1 MRGRATALFCR
12 RRQRPLFAPRRRMP
26 KKTAPPPTTTSAPAI
41 PAIRPVLEF
50 APVSARFESPAAG
63 DGALL
68 EVSAGGVL
76 SEADGVGDSPA
87 GVEADSDGDGVAGGV
102 DSSFEQPSDG
112 VFRLPSMSLS
122 TIGWS

>member
-1 MRGRATALFCR
+1 MRGRAMALFCR

-41 PAIRPVLEF
+41 PAIRPVLEL

-68 EVSAGGVL
+68 EVPAGAVLL
-76 SEADGVGDSPA
+76 SEADGVGVGDSA
-87 GVEADSDGDGVAGGV
+87 GADADSDGDGRAG
-102 DSSFEQPSDG
+102 
-112 VFRLPSMSLS
+112 
-122 TIGWS
+122 

>member
-63 DGALL
+63 DGALD

-76 SEADGVGDSPA
+76 SEADGVGLGDSA
-87 GVEADSDGDGVAGGV
+87 GVEADGDGVAGGV
-102 DSSFEQPSDG
+102 DSSLEQPSDG